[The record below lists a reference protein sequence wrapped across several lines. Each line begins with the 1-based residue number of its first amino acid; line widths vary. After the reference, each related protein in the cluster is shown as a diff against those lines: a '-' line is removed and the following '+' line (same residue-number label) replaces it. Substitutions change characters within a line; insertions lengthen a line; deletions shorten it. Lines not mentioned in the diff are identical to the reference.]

1 MSVHGTIISF
11 GKCAA
16 TIQTEEQQYYAP
28 YRELNYYVMSSLL
41 GQHHNVHKMEPV
53 LVTFD
58 IDTTRHSGVSNKK
71 PRYYATS
78 VQLREIVY
86 L

>member
-1 MSVHGTIISF
+1 MSTHGAIISF

-28 YRELNYYVMSSLL
+28 YRELDQHVMSALL
-41 GQHHNVHKMEPV
+41 LQHPVQKMEPV
-53 LVTFD
+53 LVTFV
-58 IDTTRHSGVSNKK
+58 IDTTRQSGTSHKK

>member
-1 MSVHGTIISF
+1 MSVRGAIISF

-16 TIQTEEQQYYAP
+16 TIQTEQQQYYAP
-28 YRELNYYVMSSLL
+28 YRELDHYVMSALL
-41 GQHHNVHKMEPV
+41 LQHSTERMEPV
-53 LVTFD
+53 FVTFNV
-58 IDTTRHSGVSNKK
+58 DTTRHSGMSHKK